1 MNLKPQDVV
10 VALKFV
16 SDHSASGY
24 SEKATALG
32 MSVSEVHGAS
42 KRALR
47 AQLLV
52 EQGGR
57 IVPMVRNLTEFL
69 VHGIRYVFPP
79 DSGGLG
85 RGMPTGFE
93 APPVQHLAGSLIE
106 KDFPRVWADPEGT
119 ARGEIIEP
127 LYPSVPGAARRDERL
142 YLLLALVDELRVGRA
157 REREQAASLLREHL
171 KGWSHM
177 DEDMPLWTRT

>member
-16 SDHSASGY
+16 SDHSASSY
-24 SEKATALG
+24 SERAAALG
-32 MSVSEVHGAS
+32 MSASEVHGAA

-57 IVPMVRNLTEFL
+57 IMPMVRNLSEFL

-93 APPVQHLAGSLIE
+93 APPVQNLAGSLVE
-106 KDFPRVWADPEGT
+106 KDFPRVWADPEGS
-119 ARGEIIEP
+119 ARGEMIEP
-127 LYPSVPGAARRDERL
+127 LYSAVPGAARRDERL
-142 YLLLALVDELRVGRA
+142 YILLALVDELRVGRA
-157 REREQAASLLREHL
+157 REREHAAALLRERL
-171 KGWSHM
+171 GTWSH
-177 DEDMPLWTRT
+177 TV